1 MNITVIGAGN
11 SGLAMAAHLSSE
23 GYKVT
28 LWNRSR
34 STIEKLINTH
44 TIHCEG
50 VINAEVKIELVTDN
64 MKEAVEDPDLILI
77 TTPANSHKDIAKEIA
92 ENINKETLIV
102 LNPGRT
108 FGAVEFKRIYD
119 EYNTTFKQ
127 TIAET
132 QTIIYT
138 CRKTG
143 EDSVS
148 ILSFKSDVLISTFNA
163 TKNDE
168 IIQGLP
174 KCIQDY
180 FIPAKSIIETSI
192 GNIGM
197 VLHVAPLLLNTGWT
211 ENTSNIYKHYYDG
224 ITPSIA
230 KFIEKIDEE
239 RVAISEALGFKIE
252 TTEEWLRRTYHVEG
266 DSLYECIQN
275 NEAYRTIDA
284 PESLKHRY
292 IFEDVPC
299 GLVPIESVGLKL
311 GLDMTYT
318 TLTIDLANK
327 LLDTD
332 FRETGRT

>member
-23 GYKVT
+23 GYNIT

-34 STIEKLINTH
+34 STIEKLISTH

-50 VINAEVKIELVTDN
+50 ILEDEVKIGLVTDDI
-64 MKEAVEDPDLILI
+64 KDALKDPDIILV
-77 TTPANSHKDIAKEIA
+77 TTPANSHKDIAKLIG
-92 ENINKETLIV
+92 ENIRRETLIV

-108 FGAVEFKRIYD
+108 FGALEFKRIYD
-119 EYNTTFKQ
+119 SYNPIEQ
-127 TIAET
+127 LIAET

-143 EDSVS
+143 EDSVK
-148 ILSFKSDVLISTFNA
+148 IFSFKSDVLISGLDSRRNEELVT
-163 TKNDE
+163 
-168 IIQGLP
+168 QLP
-174 KCIQDY
+174 KCIQAY
-180 FIPAKSIIETSI
+180 FKPARSIIETSI

-211 ENTSNIYKHYYDG
+211 ENPSNIYKHYYDG
-224 ITPSIA
+224 ITPIIA
-230 KFIEKIDEE
+230 EFIEKIDQE
-239 RVAISEALGFKIE
+239 RVNVSEALGYRIE
-252 TTEEWLRRTYHVEG
+252 TTKEWLIRTYHIQG
-266 DSLYECIQN
+266 DNLYECIQN

-284 PESLKHRY
+284 PSSLKHRY
-292 IFEDVPC
+292 IYEDVPC

-318 TLTIDLANK
+318 TLTIDLASK
-327 LLDTD
+327 LLNED
-332 FRETGRT
+332 FREIGRT

>member
-1 MNITVIGAGN
+1 MKITVIGAGN

-23 GYKVT
+23 GHKVT

-34 STIEKLINTH
+34 STIEKLIKTH
-44 TIHCEG
+44 IIYCDGMIKGE
-50 VINAEVKIELVTDN
+50 INIDLVTDDI
-64 MKEAVEDPDLILI
+64 KKAVEDPDLILV
-77 TTPANSHKDIAKEIA
+77 TTPANSHKDIAKNIA

-108 FGAVEFKRIYD
+108 FGALEFKKIYD
-119 EYNTTFKQ
+119 EYNTTFEQ
-127 TIAET
+127 AIAET

-148 ILSFKSDVLISTFNA
+148 ILSFKSDVLISTFDSRRN
-163 TKNDE
+163 E
-168 IIQGLP
+168 EVISRLP
-174 KCIQDY
+174 KSIQEY
-180 FIPAKSIIETSI
+180 FIPAQSLIETSI

-224 ITPSIA
+224 ITPTIA
-230 KFIEKIDEE
+230 SFIEKIDEE

-252 TTEEWLRRTYHVEG
+252 TTKEWLIRTYHVEG

-275 NEAYRTIDA
+275 NEAYRAIDA

-299 GLVPIESVGLKL
+299 GLVPIESVGLNL
-311 GLDMTYT
+311 GLDMSYT
-318 TLTIDLANK
+318 TLTIDLACK
-327 LLDTD
+327 LLETD
-332 FRETGRT
+332 FREIGRT